1 MEIEGEFKNN
11 KPDGKCIM
19 TKYNYRFEGC
29 YENGVK
35 KGSGEEECRDY
46 DNSFKYK
53 GEYDNDKF
61 EGKGQYIASK
71 SGYTY
76 EGEFKEGKPICKTIL
91 ICSVSKLI

>member
-61 EGKGQYIASK
+61 ETWKLLNCQVLL
-71 SGYTY
+71 
-76 EGEFKEGKPICKTIL
+76 FL
-91 ICSVSKLI
+91 IIKLQH